1 MRTLLIVAATS
12 LLMSQYAAA
21 QPPAG
26 RGGGGRGGGRGAQ
39 QPAPPP
45 APPNPGLECLD
56 QLQTPEY
63 PKAALLAH
71 VDGSVWTN
79 TQVTTQG
86 TAGKIDNQVVSA
98 YGNGAALLVPPVE
111 KALQASKFK
120 SDCAGKTVSVVF
132 RYQLHGE
139 PVANPQVTSRKEAP
153 TIVWIESQPEK
164 AAAAPRPAAAATK
177 K

>member
-21 QPPAG
+21 QPAG
-26 RGGGGRGGGRGAQ
+26 GGGRGGRGGGRGAA
-39 QPAPPP
+39 PAPPP
-45 APPNPGLECLD
+45 APPNPGLECVD
-56 QLQTPEY
+56 QLQIPEY

-79 TQVTTQG
+79 TQVTAQA

-98 YGNGAALLVPPVE
+98 YGNGPALLVPPVE
-111 KALQASKFK
+111 KALQATKFK

-164 AAAAPRPAAAATK
+164 AAAAPKPSAK